1 MPHRCSWQ
9 LMIVTSLRCWL
20 PIFCIEKV
28 TNILKIVI
36 KIMILQQNISSNIT
50 VTTSLNQV
58 KLFHLSFFVGE
69 FDGVWSFIGD
79 HKMICLNILNE
90 LVVLKIAWIW
100 KIEIIQQ
107 HLSSILPPVNQWSSM
122 YSFMQGHSPLDFL
135 PGKSLYL
142 PSLSLYFHRKF
153 SQIFLI
159 KYSSQL

>member
-28 TNILKIVI
+28 TNIFKIVI

-100 KIEIIQQ
+100 KMR
-107 HLSSILPPVNQWSSM
+107 LFSSIYLLFYLRSTNGQVCIHLCKAILHWT
-122 YSFMQGHSPLDFL
+122 FFL
-135 PGKSLYL
+135 ANLCIYHHHPYISIENF
-142 PSLSLYFHRKF
+142 PKF
-153 SQIFLI
+153 SW
-159 KYSSQL
+159 